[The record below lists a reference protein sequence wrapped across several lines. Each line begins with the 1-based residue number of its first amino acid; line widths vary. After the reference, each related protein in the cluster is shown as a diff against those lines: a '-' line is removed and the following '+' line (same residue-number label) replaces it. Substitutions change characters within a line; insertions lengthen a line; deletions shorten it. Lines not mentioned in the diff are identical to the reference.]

1 MARKSKSKKN
11 QTADINPP
19 DPKEDA
25 PPPKDREEEELEK
38 LVFGDLA
45 GFKAGLRAHE
55 EGSEAEEEAEDFD
68 HDAGK
73 EGNLA
78 ALQDDEVGHCF
89 FFFLLSAMS
98 NIHRSCFSWMTET
111 MMAVTKTSEWLWC
124 QRAAVKKR
132 QHGKTATTKT

>member
-11 QTADINPP
+11 QTAATSDIK
-19 DPKEDA
+19 PKEDA

-55 EGSEAEEEAEDFD
+55 EGSEAEEEAEDPRID
-68 HDAGK
+68 VDYDAGK

-89 FFFLLSAMS
+89 SSFLLFAIS
-98 NIHRSCFSWMTET
+98 NIRRSCFSWMRET
-111 MMAVTKTSEWLWC
+111 MMAVTKTPKWLW
-124 QRAAVKKR
+124 
-132 QHGKTATTKT
+132 